1 MAIGIRQSATGKPVG
16 VGIVGLG
23 FMAATHLKAYR
34 QIDGYRIAAICNP
47 SGRNLD
53 GDFSNVMGNTG
64 SNDPLKL
71 DMTQVKTYRNFADLL
86 TDESVQL
93 VDICAP
99 THAHPELVIAALK
112 AGKHVLCEKPLAR
125 TASQIGRAH
134 V

>member
-1 MAIGIRQSATGKPVG
+1 MTFNPQPSTFSPPIG

-86 TDESVQL
+86 ADESVQ
-93 VDICAP
+93 
-99 THAHPELVIAALK
+99 
-112 AGKHVLCEKPLAR
+112 
-125 TASQIGRAH
+125 QIGRASCREG
-134 V
+134 